1 MTRRTTAWNKEKVA
15 GWVEVPDGEAMPIY
29 FVREVTVLQ
38 PIGITEQLMFSTTRL
53 TARNGTCGTGYF
65 FNFQLDNAIVPVIIT
80 NKHVVNNN
88 PDETMT
94 FQVHLTSDGKTD
106 EGNHSIEF
114 TTHWVFHP
122 NQDLCYTYCNAIL
135 EQIPKITRKQV
146 FYRALTSDLIYDEG
160 KLKELSMMEEV
171 VMVGYPTGLYDSTHN
186 YPIFRHGYTAAHPGY
201 DFNNKGIGLIDAACF
216 PGSSGSPVFIINEG
230 SYKDKH
236 GNMNLGTSR
245 VIFLGTQ
252 FAVPVMNAEGQ
263 IVPKNIPAAMVPVSQ
278 TKMMINLGYYI
289 KSYELKAFEPMILND
304 LMKQA
309 K

>member
-1 MTRRTTAWNKEKVA
+1 M
-15 GWVEVPDGEAMPIY
+15 
-29 FVREVTVLQ
+29 LQ

-135 EQIPKITRKQV
+135 EQIPKITGKQV
-146 FYRALTSDLIYDEG
+146 FYRALTSDFIYDEG
-160 KLKELSMMEEV
+160 KLK
-171 VMVGYPTGLYDSTHN
+171 MV
-186 YPIFRHGYTAAHPGY
+186 
-201 DFNNKGIGLIDAACF
+201 
-216 PGSSGSPVFIINEG
+216 
-230 SYKDKH
+230 
-236 GNMNLGTSR
+236 
-245 VIFLGTQ
+245 
-252 FAVPVMNAEGQ
+252 
-263 IVPKNIPAAMVPVSQ
+263 
-278 TKMMINLGYYI
+278 
-289 KSYELKAFEPMILND
+289 
-304 LMKQA
+304 
-309 K
+309 